1 MLITETRQAV
11 LTFAKQHFIG
21 TYREQGA
28 KIHFA
33 KVTFGLFCRLTAIFV
48 SSGKQ

>member
-33 KVTFGLFCRLTAIFV
+33 KVTLFCRLTAIFV